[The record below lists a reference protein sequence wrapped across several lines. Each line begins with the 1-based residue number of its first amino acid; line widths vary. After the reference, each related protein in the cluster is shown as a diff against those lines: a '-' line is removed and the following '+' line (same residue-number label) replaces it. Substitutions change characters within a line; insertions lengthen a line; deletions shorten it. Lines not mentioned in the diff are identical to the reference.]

1 MIKEA
6 NIVQFIF
13 IVATNC
19 VFEIRQDRT
28 NILASVF
35 RQMNQFLSAKDK
47 K

>member
-19 VFEIRQDRT
+19 VFEIRQDT
-28 NILASVF
+28 E
-35 RQMNQFLSAKDK
+35 QGQTFLLVYSDK
-47 K
+47 